1 MNTKYTVVIT
11 DNFYNIYI
19 VKKYLF
25 VIVCKASY
33 HICTISVVRM
43 CVCVCVHDVCVH
55 DMCVHDVCVCMC
67 VCLVEELTI
76 SLEDERELVKATK
89 KKNTNLVKDLQRQ
102 LQNSNRYGYKYVCML
117 AQ

>member
-1 MNTKYTVVIT
+1 M
-11 DNFYNIYI
+11 
-19 VKKYLF
+19 
-25 VIVCKASY
+25 
-33 HICTISVVRM
+33 
-43 CVCVCVHDVCVH
+43 CVHDVCVH
-55 DMCVHDVCVCMC
+55 DVCVCMMCVHDVCMCVC

-102 LQNSNRYGYKYVCML
+102 LQNSNRYIWLQVCML